1 MPEMIDVVL
10 SFNDSSFK
18 IFIDLEDPAALF
30 FTQVYLATSVWPPRQ
45 KITGFIASDGQIT
58 ISPLLPD
65 ANFKT
70 LNIKRGMSLSL
81 EQLPP
86 GQEIEPRQI
95 SPHLVDKIGAKCL
108 LLTQRVDAIEKIVTH
123 HGDNA
128 AVLEKLHK
136 LCLSLDQ
143 DGMKVMLQIDE
154 MQGDDTI
161 RLARKGLVKSVN
173 FQLDRVEKLKKAA
186 KT

>member
-81 EQLPP
+81 EQ
-86 GQEIEPRQI
+86 
-95 SPHLVDKIGAKCL
+95 
-108 LLTQRVDAIEKIVTH
+108 
-123 HGDNA
+123 
-128 AVLEKLHK
+128 
-136 LCLSLDQ
+136 
-143 DGMKVMLQIDE
+143 
-154 MQGDDTI
+154 
-161 RLARKGLVKSVN
+161 
-173 FQLDRVEKLKKAA
+173 
-186 KT
+186 